1 MTDPSDMDATRV
13 FAKTPLGAAEIQH
26 RSLGLGL
33 LQRRVLLLVDGRRS
47 VADLQKL
54 AGNADVPRLLTELLA
69 QDCVEPQAPPAG
81 AQAEGSGPSVGSP
94 LAAGAAPGLAALPPA
109 QSRSAEQADMAR
121 HFMINTINRLLEQ
134 NSRLSLVGKIFN
146 SADAAEL
153 RTHYPAWEEAVT
165 SSWMGRKRIDELRAK
180 LFAVL

>member
-1 MTDPSDMDATRV
+1 MTEPSDMDATRV
-13 FAKTPLGAAEIQH
+13 FAKTPQGAAEIQH

-33 LQRRVLLLVDGRRS
+33 LPRRVLLLVDGRRS
-47 VADLQKL
+47 VAELQTL
-54 AGNADVPRLLTELLA
+54 AGNADARALLTELLA
-69 QDCVEPQAPPAG
+69 LGCVEPLALPA
-81 AQAEGSGPSVGSP
+81 
-94 LAAGAAPGLAALPPA
+94 AAPSAAAAKAATGSSALPGPPGLPALPPPE
-109 QSRSAEQADMAR
+109 SRSAEQVDMAR

-146 SADAAEL
+146 SAGAAEL

-165 SSWMGRKRIDELRAK
+165 SSWMGRKRIDELREK